1 MMVERDGQA
10 AAVCVNNAN
19 MIQKAMASE
28 GFYDQ
33 VTKVAQKAVTSFLS
47 TDTLVYD
54 LVFIDPPYDIGNEEV
69 ATNLKAL
76 MPRLAKDAIV
86 MLERSS
92 RSGAVELPEGLEL
105 DEEKNFGDTTVYW
118 LNKI

>member
-10 AAVCVNNAN
+10 AAVCINNAN

-33 VTKVAQKAVTSFLS
+33 VTKVSQKAVSSFLS
-47 TDTLVYD
+47 TDPLIYD
-54 LVFIDPPYDIGNEEV
+54 LVFIDPPYEVSNDEV

-76 MPRLAKDAIV
+76 MARLAPDAIV

-92 RSGAVELPEGLEL
+92 RTGSVELPEGLVL
-105 DEEKNFGDTTVYW
+105 DEEKNFGDTTVFW
-118 LNKI
+118 LTRA